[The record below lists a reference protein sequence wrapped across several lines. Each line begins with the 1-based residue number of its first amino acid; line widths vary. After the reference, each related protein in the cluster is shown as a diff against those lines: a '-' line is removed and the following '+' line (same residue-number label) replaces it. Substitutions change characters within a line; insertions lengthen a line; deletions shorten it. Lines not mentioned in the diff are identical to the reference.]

1 MTRARPTPLATAQ
14 PTCRPAQAATPV
26 GLKVTSTS
34 AGRSASAL
42 QRRSGRRRDDDS
54 HGTVLLGEMPAT
66 TPTPPHSSV
75 VASLPWA
82 RHGARHTRDF
92 EDTVA
97 WMAPPRARSPTPPA
111 TADDRCGAA
120 PPSPL
125 PPGPTSRS
133 SRTCSGTP
141 ASCPPPTPTH
151 RCFPKSPPTAPKPS
165 PALVRTAAVHPPSH
179 PNRRGVA
186 ALRQANN
193 RRRPDPRPRPTLPPA
208 PGAKEYL
215 TGNTYRSGRVGC
227 RGIEPRTR
235 GLKADYSAAGLAR
248 PVSPGAVWAGQ
259 LAGAVSACPAGVTSC
274 WLVRRPQCW
283 PRAGCCR
290 PVPTG
295 ARPAV
300 PATAAGCR
308 TVPRAAV
315 RLVPAAA
322 GPCQRVRRHRPG
334 AAGCAVTELAHPQ
347 ALNVGHAPS
356 LPATAGDE
364 HGAELSVEQ
373 RFAVVPEWL
382 LDSTVSDT
390 AFRLYAV
397 LARYGNTSGVR
408 MPGRAL
414 LARRMRRSL
423 DTVERR
429 IEAGRN
435 LTNRYHLRTLD
446 PAADTNT
453 SASAETAGVLPIR
466 QGDGRTDAAT
476 LSADLHTAG
485 CGGRTDAATPGRVDA
500 ATGGRTGAATG
511 SRRAAAQP
519 RDSYRDT
526 TTTHAR
532 EHGSPNRQL
541 PQPAWRQYSSASGPG
556 PAGRPGRS
564 GPRRVGAGVG
574 ALVRAVPRDRPAVR
588 RRRPW
593 LARPARR
600 HS

>member
-1 MTRARPTPLATAQ
+1 
-14 PTCRPAQAATPV
+14 
-26 GLKVTSTS
+26 
-34 AGRSASAL
+34 
-42 QRRSGRRRDDDS
+42 
-54 HGTVLLGEMPAT
+54 
-66 TPTPPHSSV
+66 
-75 VASLPWA
+75 
-82 RHGARHTRDF
+82 
-92 EDTVA
+92 
-97 WMAPPRARSPTPPA
+97 
-111 TADDRCGAA
+111 
-120 PPSPL
+120 
-125 PPGPTSRS
+125 
-133 SRTCSGTP
+133 
-141 ASCPPPTPTH
+141 
-151 RCFPKSPPTAPKPS
+151 
-165 PALVRTAAVHPPSH
+165 
-179 PNRRGVA
+179 
-186 ALRQANN
+186 
-193 RRRPDPRPRPTLPPA
+193 
-208 PGAKEYL
+208 
-215 TGNTYRSGRVGC
+215 
-227 RGIEPRTR
+227 
-235 GLKADYSAAGLAR
+235 
-248 PVSPGAVWAGQ
+248 
-259 LAGAVSACPAGVTSC
+259 
-274 WLVRRPQCW
+274 
-283 PRAGCCR
+283 
-290 PVPTG
+290 
-295 ARPAV
+295 
-300 PATAAGCR
+300 
-308 TVPRAAV
+308 
-315 RLVPAAA
+315 
-322 GPCQRVRRHRPG
+322 
-334 AAGCAVTELAHPQ
+334 VTELAHPQ

-453 SASAETAGVLPIR
+453 SASAETAGALPIR

-541 PQPAWRQYSSASGPG
+541 PQPAWRQYGSSS
-556 PAGRPGRS
+556 
-564 GPRRVGAGVG
+564 
-574 ALVRAVPRDRPAVR
+574 
-588 RRRPW
+588 
-593 LARPARR
+593 
-600 HS
+600 